1 MVTQKLKPRGLK
13 ALLPHGG
20 LPEVVTPYMLNLI
33 ERTGGA
39 TGPIGLQFIA
49 RPRLEG
55 RFSLAN
61 LDPLEEDNYEIT
73 PGAIYK
79 YRGRVNKK
87 GEVTA
92 YGRIL
97 LTATRS
103 CATYCRFCTRGRE
116 VGLPPGRT
124 PQTKGAIAHRLLL
137 SPDDLQKI
145 YQLLKDRKEIN
156 EVIISGGDPLIAPRQ
171 YLTDLITNLAA
182 LQKQGH
188 IDIIR
193 LGTRLPIHDPGR
205 IEPWHYKLLSQ
216 VKSPYLMLHVNHPA
230 ELTPE
235 ALKVLEAF
243 RKKSHATILAQTV
256 FLKGVNDNADTLHTL
271 FTTLTKEGIRPY
283 YLLHNDPVYWAK
295 HFTVPKAKALKI
307 WRSLRS
313 RLSGICATARFI
325 IDVGHGHGKVVI
337 PEGKSW
343 DYVSSSFRD
352 FKGKSHPFI

>member
-1 MVTQKLKPRGLK
+1 MVS
-13 ALLPHGG
+13 
-20 LPEVVTPYMLNLI
+20 PYLMDLI
-33 ERTGGA
+33 SRTGGA
-39 TGPIGLQFIA
+39 KGPIGLQFIA
-49 RPRLEG
+49 RSPLEA
-55 RFSLAN
+55 RFSDSG
-61 LDPLEEDNYEIT
+61 LDPLNEDSHEIT

-79 YRGRVNKK
+79 YRGKLNKK
-87 GEVTA
+87 GEVIA
-92 YGRIL
+92 YGRLL

-116 VGLPPGRT
+116 VGLPPGAKA
-124 PQTKGAIAHRLLL
+124 QTKGAIAHRLLL
-137 SPDDLQKI
+137 SQDDLQKI
-145 YQLLKDRKEIN
+145 YQLIKDHKEIN
-156 EVIISGGDPLIAPRQ
+156 EVIISGGDPLIAPQ
-171 YLTDLITNLAA
+171 SYLTDLISNLAT

-188 IDIIR
+188 LDIVR
-193 LGTRLPIHDPGR
+193 LGTRLPIHDPAR
-205 IEPWHYKLLSQ
+205 IETWHFKLLSQ
-216 VKSPYLMLHVNHPA
+216 LKNPYLMLHVNHPA

-235 ALKVLEAF
+235 ALKVLENF
-243 RKKSHATILAQTV
+243 RKKSHVTILSQTV

-271 FTTLTKEGIRPY
+271 FNTLTKEGIRPY

-313 RLSGICATARFI
+313 RLSGIAATARFI
-325 IDVGHGHGKVVI
+325 IDVGHGHGKVVV